1 MGYKHTPAPWFE
13 VKHFSEWLISDGS
26 RLVATTAGSPAHL
39 GLAHAKRDAANARLI
54 AAAPDLLKA
63 ALTFE
68 EYCDAMDAGDDVT
81 AMLKYA
87 EAQTARRAAIAKA
100 TGEPQ

>member
-1 MGYKHTPAPWFE
+1 MGYKHTPDPWFE
-13 VKHFSEWLISDGS
+13 VKHFSEWLISDGN

-63 ALTFE
+63 LEDCVAV
-68 EYCDAMDAGDDVT
+68 MDRELAG
-81 AMLKYA
+81 LKVIQPEFSA
-87 EAQTARRAAIAKA
+87 ARAAIAKA

>member
-26 RLVATTAGSPAHL
+26 CLVATTAGSPAHL

-54 AAAPDLLKA
+54 AAAPDMLE
-63 ALTFE
+63 ALQKISNGQEMT
-68 EYCDAMDAGDDVT
+68 GDFT
-81 AMLKYA
+81 HA
-87 EAQTARRAAIAKA
+87 ETVLRYQEIARAAIAKA

>member
-63 ALTFE
+63 LETLLSLHDARVDTADAWNVSME
-68 EYCDAMDAGDDVT
+68 EA
-81 AMLKYA
+81 
-87 EAQTARRAAIAKA
+87 RAAISKA
-100 TGEPQ
+100 IGDQQ

>member
-1 MGYKHTPAPWFE
+1 MDVKHTPAPWFE

-63 ALTFE
+63 LETLLSLHDARVDTADAWNVSME
-68 EYCDAMDAGDDVT
+68 EA
-81 AMLKYA
+81 
-87 EAQTARRAAIAKA
+87 RAAISKA
-100 TGEPQ
+100 IGDQQ

>member
-1 MGYKHTPAPWFE
+1 MDVKHTPAPWFE

-54 AAAPDLLKA
+54 AAAPELLEALEKLVGYAQGGDLPSNKA
-63 ALTFE
+63 I
-68 EYCDAMDAGDDVT
+68 DV
-81 AMLKYA
+81 A
-87 EAQTARRAAIAKA
+87 RAAIAKA